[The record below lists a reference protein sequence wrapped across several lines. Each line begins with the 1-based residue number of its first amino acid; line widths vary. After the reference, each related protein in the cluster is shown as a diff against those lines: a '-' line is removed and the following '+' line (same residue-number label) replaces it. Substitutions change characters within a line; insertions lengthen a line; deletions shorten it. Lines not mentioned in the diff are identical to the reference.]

1 MQEFGVIN
9 MRLTF
14 IIILFFLLSS
24 LQAETIQDVRAST
37 SVSYLATEKI
47 PADFNSTEANVMPAL
62 KKFGY
67 RNESQQPEKTIQ
79 TKSCGCGAFV
89 FDATTT
95 LLSDLDNNAHYHRF
109 KVAIDA
115 DSSDT
120 HGEWVYAKLYLSL
133 EGGPWNHYATSGDF
147 YIKGQTSLDEFVVE
161 TELAE
166 GFPTGYYDI
175 RIELYDANFDDWL
188 DTYGPHDD
196 SSLNAIPLED
206 AERDDH
212 YDYGYSIHGGGSVGW
227 LFLASLA
234 VLGFGRRWIVSTQA

>member
-14 IIILFFLLSS
+14 IIILFFLLPS
-24 LQAETIQDVRAST
+24 LQAETIQAVRAST
-37 SVSYLATEKI
+37 SVSYLATEKTPVDI
-47 PADFNSTEANVMPAL
+47 SSREADVMPML

-67 RNESQQPEKTIQ
+67 RSESQQLEKNTQ
-79 TKSCGCGAFV
+79 TKSCSCGAIV

-95 LLSDLDNNAHYHRF
+95 LLSDLDNDGHYHRF

-147 YIKGQTSLDEFVVE
+147 YIKGRTSLDEFVVE

-175 RIELYDANFDDWL
+175 RIELFDADFGDWL

-196 SSLNAIPLED
+196 GSLNAIPLED
-206 AERDDH
+206 VERDDH
-212 YDYGYSIHGGGSVGW
+212 SGYGYSVHGGGSLGW

-234 VLGFGRRWIVSTQA
+234 VLGLGRRWIVSTQA